1 MIARKNCNKYK
12 NKNILLIWL
21 YALYNNNVDV
31 EGNKMY
37 KADNNGTIFV
47 VIQDGEIYW
56 EETGVEENEMNIE
69 NEMMLEDYYEEA

>member
-1 MIARKNCNKYK
+1 MSKNPIL

-21 YALYNNNVDV
+21 YALYNNNFDV

-37 KADNNGTIFV
+37 KADNNETIFV

-56 EETGVEENEMNIE
+56 EETGLEVNEINIE
-69 NEMMLEDYYEEA
+69 NEMMLEDYNYEEA